1 MRMVLTALIL
11 MAVVPARA
19 QGQTAPGPVARGDV
33 SASLGWFSA
42 DHEGT
47 SQCCTWSSGLFR
59 GLQGGYYW
67 TDHLKTEL
75 EIAAAGETELYSYS
89 PVPVG
94 PGFTHVAEHHRYR
107 DVLVSG
113 GQFYQFGRNAYFH
126 PFVGA
131 GLDVDRERH
140 EVEFESFTSTG
151 TRIVTTESIST
162 RVLVRPFMVGGFKAY
177 FSERVFFRT
186 DLKAAFSNSLDQ
198 ITWRLG
204 FGIDF

>member
-11 MAVVPARA
+11 IAVVPGRA
-19 QGQTAPGPVARGDV
+19 QCQSAPDPIARGDV
-33 SASLGWFSA
+33 SAALGWFSA
-42 DHEGT
+42 DHPG
-47 SQCCTWSSGLFR
+47 SNSCCAWSSGLFK

-67 TDHLKTEL
+67 NDHLKTEV
-75 EIAAAGETELYSYS
+75 EIAATGETQAYTYVLPPAPGSSYTS
-89 PVPVG
+89 KY
-94 PGFTHVAEHHRYR
+94 HRYR
-107 DVLVSG
+107 DVLISG

-140 EVEFESFTSTG
+140 EIEFESFTSTG
-151 TRIVTTESIST
+151 ARIVTPESIST
-162 RVLVRPFMVGGFKAY
+162 RVLVRPFVAGGFKAY